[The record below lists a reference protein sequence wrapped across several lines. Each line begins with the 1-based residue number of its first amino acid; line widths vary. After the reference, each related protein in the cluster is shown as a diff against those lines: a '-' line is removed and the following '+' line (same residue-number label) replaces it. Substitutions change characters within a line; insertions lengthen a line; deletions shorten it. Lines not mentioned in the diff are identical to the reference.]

1 MICSADVAS
10 ALAMAGVLD
19 YAPALAGNNG
29 LIPDDTSSTLV
40 GTLNGRIKVY
50 VDPYSANVADKH
62 FYVVGYK
69 GSNAYDAGLFYCP
82 YVPLQMVRAINPNTF
97 RSKIDSRLVTAW
109 SPTHSLRV
117 LPKAAAHSPLTPTAT
132 IVAYRLL
139 TSCDIGSHTTKDPSG
154 SFFMLH

>member
-50 VDPYSANVADKH
+50 VDPYSANVSDKH
-62 FYVVGYK
+62 FYAAGYK
-69 GSNAYDAGLFYCP
+69 GSSAYDAGLFYCP
-82 YVPLQMVRAINPNTF
+82 YVPLQQVRAINPDTF
-97 RSKIDSRLVTAW
+97 QDSKIQD
-109 SPTHSLRV
+109 SLRN
-117 LPKAAAHSPLTPTAT
+117 
-132 IVAYRLL
+132 
-139 TSCDIGSHTTKDPSG
+139 G
-154 SFFMLH
+154 F